1 MGLKQF
7 KTGRN
12 EMPSRNSR
20 ASLILPSVDGVP
32 LLALL
37 AACNPGAEDKPDWRV
52 ADTATTAPA
61 SGESVGS
68 QQSPSSTPANLGL
81 VDASS
86 APAASASAVPPSC
99 SSSRA
104 EAERIHEAIDIV
116 VVLDNSGSMS
126 DEAQAVEANL
136 NVNFAQ
142 TLDSSGVDYRL
153 ILLSRHR
160 SSDNLGQRT
169 SACITKPLS
178 GLAQCPADEPVFG
191 PRFFQYSVEVGSHD
205 SLSLLLET
213 YDGTRADEFDLAP
226 NGWSEWLRPDSK
238 KVFLEIT
245 DDDSR
250 TDAASFLSDLMSLA
264 PEQFGENGAQARLVW
279 HSIVGL
285 AQKEVPTDPYLPAEP
300 VEDSRCSGNTVFSS
314 GATYQDLS
322 RLTGGLRFPI
332 CEFEGYDRVFQAIA
346 DDVVTRSGIA
356 CGFPIPTPLSGQRV
370 ELDKVAV
377 AYTRGDGA
385 GVQTL
390 GQVTDESKCGD
401 DAFLI
406 KDGAINL
413 CPQACARISRD
424 ALAAVDV
431 VFSCSSTLIL
441 R

>member
-1 MGLKQF
+1 ML
-7 KTGRN
+7 
-12 EMPSRNSR
+12 SRNSR
-20 ASLILPSVDGVP
+20 ASLILSSFDGVP
-32 LLALL
+32 LLAVI
-37 AACNPGAEDKPDWRV
+37 AACNPAVGDKPDLRV
-52 ADTATTAPA
+52 TDAATTAPA

-68 QQSPSSTPANLGL
+68 QRSSSPSVPASPGL
-81 VDASS
+81 ADASGVPAAP
-86 APAASASAVPPSC
+86 APAAVPAC
-99 SSSRA
+99 SGARA
-104 EAERIHEAIDIV
+104 EAEFVRQAIDII

-142 TLDSSGVDYRL
+142 TLDNSGLDYRL

-160 SSDNLGQRT
+160 SSDAQRT
-169 SACITKPLS
+169 SACISKPLS
-178 GLAQCPADEPVFG
+178 GLAQCPADQPVFG

-213 YDGTRADEFDLAP
+213 YDGARADEFDLAP
-226 NGWSEWLRPDSK
+226 NGWSEWLRADSR
-238 KVFLEIT
+238 KVFLEFT

-250 TDAASFLSDLMSLA
+250 TDAAGFLSDLMSLA
-264 PEQFGENGAQARLVW
+264 PEQFGENGAQARLIW

-285 AQKEVPTDPYLPAEP
+285 AQKDVPTEPYLAAEP
-300 VEDSRCSGNTVFSS
+300 VEDSRCSGNSVFSS
-314 GATYQDLS
+314 GSTYQDLS

-332 CEFEGYDRVFQAIA
+332 CEFDGYDRVFQAIA
-346 DDVVTRSGIA
+346 DDVVSRSGIA
-356 CGFPIPTPLSGQRV
+356 CGFPIPTPPSGQRL

-385 GVQTL
+385 GVQTF
-390 GQVTDESKCGD
+390 GQVTDQSKCD
-401 DAFLI
+401 EDAFLI
-406 KDGAINL
+406 EGDAINL
-413 CPQACARISRD
+413 CPQACAKINRD